1 MIMCIAWKNTVAEVN
16 LNHNIEEQKKVQSVN
31 MDFMYFDFDMDFR
44 YLDLKNIKRF
54 SLVIQGHLWNFTP
67 QTSHTFMDNLM

>member
-1 MIMCIAWKNTVAEVN
+1 MIMCIAWKKRVVEVN

-31 MDFMYFDFDMDFR
+31 MDFMYFEFDMDLR

-54 SLVIQGHLWNFTP
+54 SVVI
-67 QTSHTFMDNLM
+67 

>member
-1 MIMCIAWKNTVAEVN
+1 MIMCIAWKNRVAEVN
-16 LNHNIEEQKKVQSVN
+16 LNHNIDRGEQKKVQSVN

-54 SLVIQGHLWNFTP
+54 SLVI
-67 QTSHTFMDNLM
+67 

>member
-1 MIMCIAWKNTVAEVN
+1 MCIAWKNRVAEVN

-67 QTSHTFMDNLM
+67 QTSHTLMNNLM

>member
-16 LNHNIEEQKKVQSVN
+16 SNHNIEEQKKVQSVN

-54 SLVIQGHLWNFTP
+54 SLVI
-67 QTSHTFMDNLM
+67 